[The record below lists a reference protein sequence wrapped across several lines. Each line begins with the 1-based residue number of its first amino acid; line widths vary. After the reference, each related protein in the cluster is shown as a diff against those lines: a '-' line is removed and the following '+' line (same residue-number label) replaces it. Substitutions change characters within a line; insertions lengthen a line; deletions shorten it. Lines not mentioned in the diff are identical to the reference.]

1 MRYPREDTVPWYRQF
16 WPWFLIAPP
25 LAGIVLGV
33 LLVTAATYDP
43 DGMVVS
49 DYSREGRGINQSIER
64 AQFAF
69 SLGLAADV
77 RIEDDTVWLDLRS
90 SVPMPQQKM
99 KLVFMH
105 PTRDQY
111 DQELPLSYDV
121 GRQLYYADLEELEVA
136 LWHVHLEP
144 EDGSWRLRGRM
155 TEFDAR
161 EISMEPSA

>member
-1 MRYPREDTVPWYRQF
+1 MRYPREDTAPWYKQF
-16 WPWFLIAPP
+16 WPWFVITPP
-25 LAGIVLGV
+25 LAGIMLGV

-49 DYSREGRGINQSIER
+49 DYSKEGRGINQSIAR

-69 SLGLAADV
+69 SLGLAADLQ
-77 RIEDDTVWLDLRS
+77 IEGEKVWLDLRS
-90 SVPMPQQKM
+90 SVPMPQQTM

-121 GRQLYYADLEELEVA
+121 GRQLYYADLEELGLA
-136 LWHVHLEP
+136 RWHVHLEP

-155 TEFDAR
+155 EGFNDR
-161 EISMEPSA
+161 EITMEPSA

>member
-1 MRYPREDTVPWYRQF
+1 MRYPREDTQPWYKQF
-16 WPWFLIAPP
+16 WPWFVITPP
-25 LAGIVLGV
+25 LAGIMLGV

-49 DYSREGRGINQSIER
+49 DYSKEGRGINQSIAR

-69 SLGLAADV
+69 SLGLAADLQIDGD
-77 RIEDDTVWLDLRS
+77 RVWLDLRS
-90 SVPMPQQKM
+90 SVPVPQQKM

-111 DQELPLSYDV
+111 DQELPLSYDA
-121 GRQLYYADLEELEVA
+121 GRRLYYADLEELGMA

-155 TEFDAR
+155 DDFGDR

>member
-1 MRYPREDTVPWYRQF
+1 MRYPREDTLPWYKQF
-16 WPWFLIAPP
+16 WPWFVITPP
-25 LAGIVLGV
+25 LVGIMLGV

-49 DYSREGRGINQSIER
+49 DYSKEGRGINQSIAR

-69 SLGLAADV
+69 SLGLAADLQIDGD
-77 RIEDDTVWLDLRS
+77 RVWLDLRS
-90 SVPMPQQKM
+90 SVPVPQQKM

-111 DQELPLSYDV
+111 DQELPLSYDA
-121 GRQLYYADLEELEVA
+121 GRRLYYADLEELGMA

-155 TEFDAR
+155 DDFGDH

>member
-1 MRYPREDTVPWYRQF
+1 MRYPREDTVPWYKQF
-16 WPWFLIAPP
+16 WPWFVITPP
-25 LAGIVLGV
+25 LVGIMLGV
-33 LLVTAATYDP
+33 ILVTAATHDP

-49 DYSREGRGINQSIER
+49 DYSKEGRGINQSIAR

-69 SLGLAADV
+69 SLGLAADLQ
-77 RIEDDTVWLDLRS
+77 IEGEKVWLELRS

-111 DQELPLSYDV
+111 DQELPLSYDSE
-121 GRQLYYADLEELEVA
+121 RKLYYADLEELGLA

-155 TEFDAR
+155 DVFDDH